1 MKHILLV
8 TSLLVVATQIPVQAQ
23 PQVLSKIISPATQQ
37 MLQENF
43 HAYAYDAK
51 QLASKAPQF
60 AEKVFQGTE
69 TVLTMPFVLAGKG
82 LKGLAKGL
90 EYGAKAIEPG
100 VKAGVKAIE
109 PTVTPIFE
117 MIGNGLISAGN
128 GFVHV
133 SNNYPLT
140 MSAASTVAM
149 IASFNK
155 GLMYHNK
162 DQERSDRYIV
172 ASLGCG
178 LAAIVYASLALT
190 KYAGPIQF

>member
-1 MKHILLV
+1 MKRILLV

-69 TVLTMPFVLAGKG
+69 TILTMPFVLAGKG

-90 EYGAKAIEPG
+90 EYGAKAIEPE
-100 VKAGVKAIE
+100 VTARVKAIE

-117 MIGNGLISAGN
+117 AIGNGLISTGN
-128 GFVHV
+128 GLVYV
-133 SNNYPLT
+133 GTNYPATSMVAL
-140 MSAASTVAM
+140 SALS
-149 IASFNK
+149 
-155 GLMYHNK
+155 
-162 DQERSDRYIV
+162 V
-172 ASLGCG
+172 ASLAKAIDCDQNNKTKQANFYMCAG
-178 LAAIVYASLALT
+178 AALGIASMVVVANVLVEN
-190 KYAGPIQF
+190 GIQF